1 MLSVGFGS
9 REAARPIHT
18 ELRLIH
24 FFNIFIYP
32 LLSAKDGHRA
42 GRDSAASFRLM
53 PLVSQ
58 VKNVGTGSGN
68 FVPIPLVPQ
77 ISVQVPV

>member
-24 FFNIFIYP
+24 FFNIFIHP
-32 LLSAKDGHRA
+32 LLSAKDGHGA
-42 GRDSAASFRLM
+42 GRDSAASFRLV
-53 PLVSQ
+53 PIVSQ
-58 VKNVGTGSGN
+58 VNHVGTGSEN
-68 FVPIPLVPQ
+68 FDRIPFVPQ
-77 ISVQVPV
+77 ITVQVPV